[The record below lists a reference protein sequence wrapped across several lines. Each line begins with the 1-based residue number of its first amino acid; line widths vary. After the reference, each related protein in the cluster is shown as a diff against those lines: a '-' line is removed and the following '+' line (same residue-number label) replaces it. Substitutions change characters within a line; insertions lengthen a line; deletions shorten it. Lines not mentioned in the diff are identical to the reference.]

1 MSHPAIRYAK
11 TIDGLH
17 IAYQV
22 VGKGPVDLVYAPGWF
37 SNLEAV
43 WEVPDLGDFLGELAS
58 AFRLILLDRRGFGL
72 SDWPITSG
80 ALSLELGMD
89 DIRAV
94 MDAAKSERAVLF
106 GFDDGG
112 AICTLF
118 AASYPE
124 RVSALVLF
132 GMWAKYYAS
141 SDYPWGWTTDEAE
154 GWWQL
159 IDRYWGTERFWEA
172 NTARSASTSRSPLR
186 CRSLARACR
195 NVALSSSL
203 SQPAGS
209 VSDPRTCV
217 KREALRRRRIRVR
230 RSVRR
235 RERVRR
241 AWRPVLVR
249 PRRRWRR

>member
-1 MSHPAIRYAK
+1 LVPPAIRYEK

-22 VGKGPVDLVYAPGWF
+22 VGEGPVDLVYAPGWF

-80 ALSLELGMD
+80 SLSLELGMD

-94 MDAAKSERAVLF
+94 MDAAGSERAVLF
-106 GFDDGG
+106 GFDEGG
-112 AICTLF
+112 ALCTLF

-132 GMWAKYYAS
+132 AVWAKYYAS

-154 GWWQL
+154 EWWQL
-159 IDRYWGTERFWEA
+159 IDRHLGEP
-172 NTARSASTSRSPLR
+172 SASGRRTAPSSTRRFDATPSASKRGLATPVCRPL
-186 CRSLARACR
+186 
-195 NVALSSSL
+195 
-203 SQPAGS
+203 Q
-209 VSDPRTCV
+209 
-217 KREALRRRRIRVR
+217 
-230 RSVRR
+230 
-235 RERVRR
+235 
-241 AWRPVLVR
+241 VLL
-249 PRRRWRR
+249 